1 MLHAR
6 NRELRETVPIRRGA
20 AAAAAALAVAA
31 ATGGWPAGAGAQA
44 PSTSCAQIESNV
56 DRLACYDRT
65 FPPASAAAPKPA
77 AAAAPP
83 AAPARSLPEAEPA
96 DGASHVATEQRTEAR
111 GARGSA
117 AQPAPEPAAPAAP
130 AAAAATARPAPAP
143 AQAAQVEADI
153 VPIIIVNVRDTPGR
167 NAKVFTADNGSI
179 WIQTDSVALN
189 VPETPFN
196 AQIKKGMVGSFFLVP
211 TNKGR
216 AVRVRRGEN

>member
-1 MLHAR
+1 MLHPR
-6 NRELRETVPIRRGA
+6 NRKLRETVPTRRSA
-20 AAAAAALAVAA
+20 AAVAAALAVTA
-31 ATGGWPAGAGAQA
+31 ATGAWPARASAQA

-56 DRLACYDRT
+56 DRLACYDRA

-77 AAAAPP
+77 AAAAP

-96 DGASHVATEQRTEAR
+96 DGASHVATEPRAEPR

-117 AQPAPEPAAPAAP
+117 AQPAPEPPAPAVP
-130 AAAAATARPAPAP
+130 AATATARAAPAP
-143 AQAAQVEADI
+143 AQAAQVDADV

-167 NAKVFTADNGSI
+167 NAKVFTADNGTI
-179 WIQTDSVALN
+179 WVQTDSAALN